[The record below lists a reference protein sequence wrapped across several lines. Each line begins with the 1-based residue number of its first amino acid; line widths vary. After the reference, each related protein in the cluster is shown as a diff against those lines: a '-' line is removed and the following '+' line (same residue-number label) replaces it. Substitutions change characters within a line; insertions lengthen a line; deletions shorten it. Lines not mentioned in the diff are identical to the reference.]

1 MKKTMTKLVLKRE
14 MIRTLDRM
22 QLEGIRG
29 GGDDAAARADSG
41 NGAGCPGLM
50 DTGNGGGCPGRPDH
64 KPAVGG

>member
-29 GGDDAAARADSG
+29 GGDDHAARADSG
-41 NGAGCPGLM
+41 NGGGCPGLI
-50 DTGNGGGCPGRPDH
+50 GRADH